1 MKQIISIILLT
12 GALLTGCSKS
22 DDSTMLSIGTESFT
36 WDSDVRLQKVQVK
49 CDGKWTAKSDVYWC
63 APIRKNGEG
72 NAGLPIWV
80 SPNLTGEA
88 RQGTIT
94 ITAAGATKTI
104 SVSQPAFTG
113 SLDDYEYHLPVVF
126 HILYKDK
133 NDESQYVKEGQ
144 MAKILTEVNKLY
156 AQNNMNI
163 VFELAQYDDNGEE
176 LKEPGVVRHEV
187 TFDEYDPELFLS
199 SKHEDNR
206 QYAKYAQNMKKYIN
220 VYVFRFAQD
229 DEKNSTMG
237 ISNMAIVP
245 MAHPLDSLVATD
257 AANDYAYTATPWG
270 CCINNEYIYEWQE
283 GNSLNPQYI
292 AATVAHEL
300 GHYLGL
306 LHTFSSDECNIDD
319 ACDDT
324 NICDYENYVSYIA
337 AYIKQQQD
345 AGVSSFKMSDL
356 ARRKDCKTLKEYVAH
371 NILDYS
377 FCYNDEF
384 TEQQRKRTRH
394 VLWYGPLVPGPKLV
408 QYNTTGITTRGGKEK
423 PDITGRIQPCPGI
436 IKTKPFSTSYQ

>member
-1 MKQIISIILLT
+1 MKQIISIMLLT

-22 DDSTMLSIGTESFT
+22 DDSTMLSIGAESFT
-36 WDSDVRLQKVQVK
+36 WNSDVRLQSVQIK

-63 APIRKNGEG
+63 APIKQNGEG
-72 NAGLPIWV
+72 NTELPIWV

-88 RQGTIT
+88 RQGTI
-94 ITAAGATKTI
+94 IISAAGTTKTI

-133 NDESQYVKEGQ
+133 NDESQYVKEEH
-144 MAKILTEVNKLY
+144 MAKILEKVNELY
-156 AQNNMNI
+156 ANNDMHI
-163 VFELAQYDDNGEE
+163 IFELAKYNDEGEE
-176 LKEPGVVRHEV
+176 LEEPGVVRHEV
-187 TFDEYDPELFLS
+187 SFDEYDPNQFLS
-199 SKHEDNR
+199 SKNEDNR
-206 QYAKYAQNMKKYIN
+206 QYAKFAQNMKKYIN

-229 DEKNSTMG
+229 DEKHSTMG

-283 GNSLNPQYI
+283 GNNLNPKYI

-306 LHTFSSDECNIDD
+306 LHTFSSEECNIDD

-324 NICDYENYVSYIA
+324 NICDYENYVA
-337 AYIKQQQD
+337 WVTNYIKEQQD
-345 AGVSSFKMSDL
+345 AGVSSFKISDL
-356 ARRKDCKTLKEYVAH
+356 ARRKDCKTLKDYMAH

-408 QYNTTGITTRGGKEK
+408 QYNTTGIVTRGNNKK

-436 IKTKPFSTSYQ
+436 IKTKPFPTSYR